1 MSRLIAIVGR
11 PNVGKSTILSVV
23 TAAKPKIANYGVDGL
38 KSDELL
44 ATWEQAWDM
53 LNYIADQGVTY
64 FAFNTKIQACEHNHA
79 FFGKKCPI
87 CGGEVFTEY
96 TRIVGFYTS
105 TKSWSK
111 ARRDEYKLREW
122 ADVNQGNN

>member
-1 MSRLIAIVGR
+1 MV
-11 PNVGKSTILSVV
+11 
-23 TAAKPKIANYGVDGL
+23 
-38 KSDELL
+38 
-44 ATWEQAWDM
+44 
-53 LNYIADQGVTY
+53 NYIADQGLTY
-64 FAFNTKIQACEHNHA
+64 FAFNTKIQACKKNHA

-87 CGGEVFTEY
+87 CGGDVHTEY

-111 ARRDEYKLREW
+111 TRKEEYAMREW